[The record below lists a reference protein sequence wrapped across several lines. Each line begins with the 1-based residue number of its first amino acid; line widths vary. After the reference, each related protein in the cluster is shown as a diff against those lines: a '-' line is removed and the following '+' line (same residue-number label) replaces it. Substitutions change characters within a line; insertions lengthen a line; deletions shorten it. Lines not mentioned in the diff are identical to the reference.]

1 LTFLILTEFVVLI
14 SSLSLVSAQT
24 LVPGMHGMSI
34 VSGVKFTWIIVS
46 SDNELSINIRYSG
59 NGTAPPIT
67 IVATALTNDGQAT
80 IGGSQVLDAGWISP
94 NTMAVR
100 VNGSSS
106 LYDAN
111 LITVVA
117 SPYDSPS
124 LLTQAPPTSIDSQ
137 PQATTSETPYSS
149 PNTQSSQNKNCYPSY
164 IGVCV
169 PPPPALINCSDIPET
184 DFTVKGPDPHDLDR
198 DGNGIGCESSK

>member
-1 LTFLILTEFVVLI
+1 ML
-14 SSLSLVSAQT
+14 SCSLSLVSAQI

-34 VSGVKFTWIIVS
+34 VSGVKFTWVIVS
-46 SDNELSINIRYSG
+46 SDNEISINVRY
-59 NGTAPPIT
+59 NGTGIAPPIT
-67 IVATALTNDGQAT
+67 VVASALANDGQTT
-80 IGGSQVLDAGWISP
+80 IGGSQVLESGWISP
-94 NTMAVR
+94 NSMVVK

-106 LYDAN
+106 LYDAD

-117 SPYDSPS
+117 TPYGNPS
-124 LLTQAPPTSIDSQ
+124 LITQAPPTSIDTQTQ
-137 PQATTSETPYSS
+137 PTTSETPYSS
-149 PNTQSSQNKNCYPSY
+149 PNTLSSNDKNCYPSY